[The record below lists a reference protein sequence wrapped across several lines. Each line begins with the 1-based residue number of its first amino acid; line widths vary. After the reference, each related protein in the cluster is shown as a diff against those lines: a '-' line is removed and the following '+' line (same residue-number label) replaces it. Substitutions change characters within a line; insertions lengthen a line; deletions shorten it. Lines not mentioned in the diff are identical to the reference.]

1 MDCASYH
8 DKEAIDIGRWQYF
21 QDFRL
26 PPPCPHLGLIQGT
39 KFPKPP
45 LLCLLLDL
53 PPSPLCVDVL
63 YVWSLIV
70 IKTLRNQGSGFS
82 PRNPSRHVE
91 ATAAGKIDFQIKI
104 T

>member
-26 PPPCPHLGLIQGT
+26 PPPCPHLGLIPRT

-53 PPSPLCVDVL
+53 PP
-63 YVWSLIV
+63 
-70 IKTLRNQGSGFS
+70 T
-82 PRNPSRHVE
+82 PSVQVSFVNGPKGMGWY
-91 ATAAGKIDFQIKI
+91 ATAF